1 MAQRQAR
8 CREAWRAW
16 EEATRSAT
24 EYVATSAKG
33 SGGIRGEGRAAA
45 LFGFDSL
52 NEGWKSATKMHFGGI
67 ALVEYAAVLAELK
80 MARFELNGSWR
91 NMATFG

>member
-1 MAQRQAR
+1 MAGL
-8 CREAWRAW
+8 CP
-16 EEATRSAT
+16 
-24 EYVATSAKG
+24 G
-33 SGGIRGEGRAAA
+33 RG
-45 LFGFDSL
+45 LVLS
-52 NEGWKSATKMHFGGI
+52 GI